1 MPASAPIKKI
11 ELYLTTETRD
21 AAQNLE
27 MLIRR
32 KELDYNAGLLKE

>member
-1 MPASAPIKKI
+1 MPASVPIKKVQ
-11 ELYLTTETRD
+11 LYLTAETRD

-27 MLIRR
+27 ILTRL

>member
-1 MPASAPIKKI
+1 MPASVPIEKV
-11 ELYLTTETRD
+11 ELYLTAETRD

>member
-1 MPASAPIKKI
+1 MPASVPIKKV

-27 MLIRR
+27 ILTRL
-32 KELDYNAGLLKE
+32 KELDYNAGPLKE